1 MFEEYIGRTDN
12 LTLPNTPKE
21 WEAFHWKLHFL
32 GGASIRFV
40 YYLIA
45 KEKEARRDAE
55 KSNNSNQD
63 DVPQGLLD

>member
-1 MFEEYIGRTDN
+1 MFNDYMNRTDN
-12 LTLPNTPKE
+12 LTLPNTKE
-21 WEAFHWKLHFL
+21 DWEAFHWKLHFL
-32 GGASIRFV
+32 GGASIRLV
-40 YYLIA
+40 YHLIA